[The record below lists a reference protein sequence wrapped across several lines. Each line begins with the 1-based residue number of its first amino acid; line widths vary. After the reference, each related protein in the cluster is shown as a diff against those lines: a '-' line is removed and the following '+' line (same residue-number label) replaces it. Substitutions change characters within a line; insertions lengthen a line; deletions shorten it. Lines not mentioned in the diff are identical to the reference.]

1 MFMVDK
7 KGHEGVFVVEK
18 INCCVFITRDK
29 AVSLEPANSSNL
41 LLQLKDFREVIYRLE
56 VSYRLNAL
64 ATLQASQGRGS
75 LPA

>member
-41 LLQLKDFREVIYRLE
+41 LFQLKDFIEVMFLE
-56 VSYRLNAL
+56 
-64 ATLQASQGRGS
+64 
-75 LPA
+75 